1 MLQSTLISKGP
12 STILGSCK
20 ESYPSTILA
29 AILDH
34 PSAEGPACLAETT
47 VEHSGPEVTPT
58 IASVEMPKP
67 PEVLEQGQVLQSS
80 AKGCA
85 AESVRTISDVACLF
99 ARLSG
104 ADDEATEIHEA
115 ASALLQGKRE
125 SRVKIRSLCCA
136 SKKADGAKHK
146 DWGVKRRD
154 KLGSE
159 RKDADIRTELEE
171 RVLIAARKYLSS
183 VVASEHAPKFAN
195 ADPQQSSG
203 NQDATHQRSSGSNQ
217 DVTPQPGNVNRGAAE
232 HASSLERRRLS
243 KAEATMCPILETRKQ
258 SQ

>member
-1 MLQSTLISKGP
+1 MLQSTLTSKGP

-47 VEHSGPEVTPT
+47 VASSSSGGDGGAVEHSGPEVTPT

-104 ADDEATEIHEA
+104 ADDEATEIYEA
-115 ASALLQGKRE
+115 ASTLLQGKRE
-125 SRVKIRSLCCA
+125 SRVKMRS
-136 SKKADGAKHK
+136 
-146 DWGVKRRD
+146 
-154 KLGSE
+154 
-159 RKDADIRTELEE
+159 
-171 RVLIAARKYLSS
+171 
-183 VVASEHAPKFAN
+183 
-195 ADPQQSSG
+195 
-203 NQDATHQRSSGSNQ
+203 
-217 DVTPQPGNVNRGAAE
+217 
-232 HASSLERRRLS
+232 
-243 KAEATMCPILETRKQ
+243 
-258 SQ
+258 